1 MENYEIHLPSYSIG
15 SAIYG
20 QIGGITRTYGRR
32 AVIVGGHKSL
42 AAAGKLIGAAAEDA
56 GITITGVRWYGGE
69 ASYENAHTL
78 LNDEAVQAADMI
90 FAVGGGKA
98 LDTGKAAGEL
108 SGKPVF
114 TFPTIASTCAA
125 TTAVAILYYPDGRF
139 RQPYFLHTP
148 PKHAFINT
156 AVITAA
162 PSRYL
167 WAGMGDTY
175 AKYFESSMSSRG
187 EELVHYHRLGVAVS
201 SMCLEPLLRFGASAL
216 ADNKAGRLSFPL
228 EQTILAVVVS
238 TGIASIL
245 LTADH
250 IIDYNTGLAHAVCY
264 ALTSYPQ
271 VESNH
276 LHGEVVAFG
285 VLLLLLVDKNEE
297 MFRKIYAFNRSVGLP
312 TSIADIEITPSELE
326 QVIPRV
332 SAMPDIAHNPY
343 PVTEPMVRE
352 AFAAL
357 ERYNRGHPKSE
368 PTEEGFL

>member
-20 QIGGITRTYGRR
+20 QIGGITRAYGRH
-32 AVIVGGHKSL
+32 AVIVGGHKAL
-42 AAAGKLIGAAAEDA
+42 AAVGELVEGAAKDA

-69 ASYENAHTL
+69 ASYENARAL
-78 LNDEAVQAADMI
+78 LDDEAVKTADMI

-98 LDTGKAAGEL
+98 MDTGKAAGEL

-125 TTAVAILYYPDGRF
+125 TTAVAIMYYPDGRF

-148 PKHAFINT
+148 PKHAFIYT
-156 AVITAA
+156 PVIAAA

-175 AKYFESSMSSRG
+175 AKYFEAAMSSRG
-187 EELVHYHRLGVAVS
+187 EELVHYHHLGVVVS
-201 SMCLEPLLRFGASAL
+201 SMCLEPLLRYGAAAL
-216 ADNKAGRLSFPL
+216 ADNKAGRLSFAL
-228 EQTILAVVVS
+228 EQTVLAVIVS

-245 LTADH
+245 LTSEH

-271 VESNH
+271 VEKNH
-276 LHGEVVAFG
+276 LHGEVVALG
-285 VLLLLLVDKNEE
+285 VLLLLLVDKDKE
-297 MFRKIYAFNRSVGLP
+297 MFNKIYAFNRSVGLP

-326 QVIPRV
+326 QVIPKAL
-332 SAMPDIAHNPY
+332 AMPDINHNPY

-357 ERYNRGHPKSE
+357 DRYNREHPKS
-368 PTEEGFL
+368 